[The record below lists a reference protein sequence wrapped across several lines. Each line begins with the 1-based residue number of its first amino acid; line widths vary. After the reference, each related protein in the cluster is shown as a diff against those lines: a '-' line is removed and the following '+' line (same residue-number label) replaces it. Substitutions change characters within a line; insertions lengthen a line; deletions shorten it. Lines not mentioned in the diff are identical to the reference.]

1 MAMNSDALS
10 KAWIWLMALSGGS
23 ALVAMLVGQG
33 MDRRLAGA
41 AILFLALL
49 KSRTILSRYL
59 GLAEAPS
66 WKRGFNMVLGF
77 YCAVLLAIYLI
88 GGTVS

>member
-1 MAMNSDALS
+1 MDALT
-10 KAWIWLMALSGGS
+10 KAWIWLIALSGGS
-23 ALVAMLVGQG
+23 AIVSLMVGQG

-59 GLAEAPS
+59 GLVDAPS
-66 WKRGFNMVLGF
+66 WRRGFNLVLTF
-77 YCAVLLAIYLI
+77 FCALLLALYLI
-88 GGTVS
+88 GGTTT